1 MLQALRADGT
11 VPSVDPEAENGVV
24 TDVTYQ
30 NSFDVAKRDLLEHF
44 EMHTKALLTDSD
56 ASVRQAFLGSVSSL
70 CVFFGTSKANDVI
83 LSHLNTYLNDKDWML
98 KCAFFQTIVGVATF
112 VGGTS
117 LEEFILPLMIQ
128 ALTDPEEFVVEKV
141 LSSFASMAELGLFQ
155 RSKTWEMVDIVARF
169 MMHPNVW
176 IREAAAHFV
185 SSSTRYLSI
194 ADLHCIVSPLMQPY
208 LKSSIT
214 GYTEV
219 EILDALKRPLPR
231 NVLEMAETWALKVE
245 GGLFWKTVQQQTTFS
260 FGPPEQTLPTISSK
274 DLRPNAL
281 SKVPRNNED
290 EQWIK
295 RLRNNNMSS
304 DDEFKLLALRE
315 YIWRIAHKR
324 PKVDPNSTLSPLN
337 NKLSL
342 KEMNVTPQTVFF
354 ETQRRKPKS
363 RRRASVG
370 DPRST
375 SAKNT
380 RGSAPHTIADALLDA
395 SSTIDDP
402 LSQRKKSYANARIER
417 FNGNLQVQPLQA
429 DSRRGSSNITSPLS
443 TSPRTHVR
451 SGDRASHIS
460 DGETWR
466 ASADTGDSA
475 QSDGTLTP
483 TDSLKTWNSPNKGI
497 RHKSSAINLLNR
509 RDTAKT
515 VAETSTTSTNAFGK
529 VDGPFSREPSEGRS
543 NKKTPHMH
551 EKHESTNPR
560 FAGHTYDGNDPSVL
574 RLLDSL
580 ASENYPHDVQDF
592 GPLIIPVGSK
602 RHLVRKSDAHG
613 AEKPW
618 RPDRTLNAT
627 FGEHVGA
634 INRVIPSPDH
644 VFFITGS
651 DDGTVKVWDTL
662 RLERNLAHRSRQTH
676 SHAKGAKVKCL
687 CFVENTHTF
696 VSGATDGSIHVVKVD
711 YTLVGDTSKYSK
723 LKVMREYQLAQGE
736 HAVWLE
742 HSKRDTNSVLLLATN
757 TSRII
762 AMDLRNMKVMYSFNN
777 PVHHGTPTCFCV
789 DHRNNWLLLGTS
801 HGVLDLWDLRFLL
814 RVKAWGLAGG
824 TPIHRLL
831 VHPFKTSGKRVCV
844 AGGTGQTE
852 ITIWDLDKMECREVF
867 RAGVMKASS
876 KDSFK
881 AYEPWKVDD
890 EKPEGMLGRFAT
902 AIDPTS
908 GGSGTP
914 DKGIR
919 GMVIGVDAPD
929 DKWEGKYGFFL
940 TGGADKKLRFWDV
953 TRPEASMVISG
964 LDAEEDQPKFS
975 TTHPTTSLTLN
986 VERIPQQAPS
996 APNAATGFSPGSK
1009 KSSVK
1014 QPRSTVISAQQQQ
1027 LLRSHL
1033 DTIMDVALLE
1043 SPVGMTISVDRMG
1056 CIYIF
1061 Q

>member
-1 MLQALRADGT
+1 MLQALRADGS
-11 VPSVDPEAENGVV
+11 VPSVDPEAEDGAA
-24 TDVTYQ
+24 TDLTYQ
-30 NSFDVAKRDLLEHF
+30 NSFDVAKQDLLEHF
-44 EMHTKALLTDSD
+44 ETHTKALLTDSD
-56 ASVRQAFLGSVSSL
+56 ASVRRAFLGSVSSL
-70 CVFFGTSKANDVI
+70 CVFFGSSKANDVI
-83 LSHLNTYLNDKDWML
+83 LSHLNTYLNDKDWIL

-169 MMHPNVW
+169 MMHPNIW

-185 SSSTRYLSI
+185 SASTQYLST
-194 ADLHCIVSPLMQPY
+194 ADLHCIVSPLVQPY

-214 GYTEV
+214 DYSEV
-219 EILDALKRPLPR
+219 GILDALKRPLHR
-231 NVLEMAETWALKVE
+231 NILEMAETWALKVE
-245 GGLFWKTVQQQTTFS
+245 GGLFWKTIQQQRTIS
-260 FGPPEQTLPTISSK
+260 FGLPEQTLPTISSK

-281 SKVPRNNED
+281 SKVPKNNED

-295 RLRNNNMSS
+295 RLRNNNMST

-315 YIWRIAHKR
+315 YIWRVAQKR
-324 PKVDPNSTLSPLN
+324 PKVDPHSTFSPLN
-337 NKLSL
+337 SKLSL
-342 KEMNVTPQTVFF
+342 KEMNVTPQTIFF
-354 ETQRRKPKS
+354 ETQRRKPMS
-363 RRRASVG
+363 RRRASG
-370 DPRST
+370 GEHRST
-375 SAKNT
+375 SAKSG

-402 LSQRKKSYANARIER
+402 LSQRKKLYANARKER
-417 FNGNLQVQPLQA
+417 LSGKLQTQPIQA
-429 DSRRGSSNITSPLS
+429 DSRRGSSNLTSPLS
-443 TSPRTHVR
+443 MSPGVR
-451 SGDRASHIS
+451 LRSRDRAALTS

-466 ASADTGDSA
+466 PSADIGENA

-483 TDSLKTWNSPNKGI
+483 TDSLRTGNGRNGGVK
-497 RHKSSAINLLNR
+497 HKSSAMNLLNR
-509 RDTAKT
+509 RDTSKT
-515 VAETSTTSTNAFGK
+515 VAETSTTSANAFGK

-543 NKKTPHMH
+543 NDKTTNMDKKRD
-551 EKHESTNPR
+551 STNPYY
-560 FAGHTYDGNDPSVL
+560 AGHTYDGNDPSVL

-580 ASENYPHDVQDF
+580 ASENYPHDIHDF
-592 GPLIIPVGSK
+592 GPLITPVSST
-602 RHLVRKSDAHG
+602 RHWVRKPDAHG
-613 AEKPW
+613 VEKPW
-618 RPDRTLNAT
+618 RPEGTLIAT
-627 FGEHVGA
+627 FGEHHGP
-634 INRVIPSPDH
+634 INRALPSPDH

-676 SHAKGAKVKCL
+676 THVEGAKVKCL

-696 VSGATDGSIHVVKVD
+696 VSGATDGSINVVKVD
-711 YTLVGDTSKYSK
+711 YTLVGDTSKYGR
-723 LKVMREYQLAQGE
+723 LKVVREYQLPQGE

-742 HSKRDTNSVLLLATN
+742 HSKLDTNSILLLATN
-757 TSRII
+757 TSKVI
-762 AMDLRNMKVMYSFNN
+762 ALDLRNMSVLYSFKN

-789 DHRNNWLLLGTS
+789 NYRHDWLLLGTS
-801 HGVLDLWDLRFLL
+801 HGILDLWDLRFRI

-831 VHPFKTSGKRVCV
+831 IHPFKTGAKRVCV

-867 RAGVMKASS
+867 RACVTKASS
-876 KDSFK
+876 KDSLK
-881 AYEPWKVDD
+881 AYEAWKVDD

-902 AIDPTS
+902 AIDPS
-908 GGSGTP
+908 RGGNGTH

-919 GMVIGVDAPD
+919 AIVVGVDAPD
-929 DKWEGKYGFFL
+929 DKWEGRYGFFL

-953 TRPEASMVISG
+953 THPEASMVISG

-975 TTHPTTSLTLN
+975 TTHPTTSLTLHI
-986 VERIPQQAPS
+986 ERVPQQAPS
-996 APNAATGFSPGSK
+996 APNAAAGSSPAK
-1009 KSSVK
+1009 KGAVK

-1033 DTIMDVALLE
+1033 DTITDVALLE
-1043 SPVGMTISVDRMG
+1043 SPVGMTVSVDRMG
-1056 CIYIF
+1056 CVYVF